1 MRAVLAANVHR
12 SSAGGWAAWLLL
24 ASAGLVTA
32 KSPYAATIFFDV
44 TEGSNIDANNL
55 DLQTVS
61 GVKTCGARTA
71 DVNIDNA
78 PGPSWLCL
86 CSTALVTP
94 SARIKG
100 LVDPAG
106 LAPGNDAVC
115 VLPAIP

>member
-24 ASAGLVTA
+24 ASAGLLTA
-32 KSPYAATIFFDV
+32 QSPYASTIFFDV
-44 TEGSNIDANNL
+44 TEGANIDANNL

-71 DVNIDNA
+71 DVDKDNQ
-78 PGPSWLCL
+78 PGPPWLSL
-86 CSTALVTP
+86 GSTVCTTP
-94 SARIKG
+94 ARIKV

-106 LAPGNDAVC
+106 LKPWQY
-115 VLPAIP
+115 L